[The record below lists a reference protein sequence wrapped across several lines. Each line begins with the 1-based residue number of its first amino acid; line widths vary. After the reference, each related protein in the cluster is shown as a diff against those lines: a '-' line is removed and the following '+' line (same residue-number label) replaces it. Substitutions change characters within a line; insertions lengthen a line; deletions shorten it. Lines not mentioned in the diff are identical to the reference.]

1 MGGVEARL
9 TRLSGSR
16 GGAGRRRPR
25 PRAAGGRRLGFL
37 VLPAVLLLAGFFIL
51 PLLKVAAWSVLD
63 ARGDLTAG
71 YYVRAVAETI
81 YLRVVLNTFR
91 ISLYVTLICLL
102 LGYPVAYLLAT
113 VRPRVASLLMIFV
126 VLPFWIS
133 LLVRLYAWIV
143 LLQKNGVVNGVLLG
157 LGLIRE
163 PLPLVYNLTGVIVG
177 MVHVLLPFMILPLY
191 SVMKGIDPNLM
202 AAARNLGGT
211 PAQAFRRVFLPL
223 TYPGIGAGMLMVFM
237 LSIGYFV
244 TPALLGGLR
253 ETFIAQLIEQQVSV
267 LIDWGFAAA
276 LAVLMLAVT
285 LVVYYLFNRML
296 GLDRIWGGV

>member
-1 MGGVEARL
+1 VEARL
-9 TRLSGSR
+9 TSPPSNR
-16 GGAGRRRPR
+16 GGAPGAGAGPAPAGRL
-25 PRAAGGRRLGFL
+25 RLLGLLLPAL
-37 VLPAVLLLAGFFIL
+37 VLLAVFFVL
-51 PLLKVAAWSVLD
+51 PLGKVALWSLVD
-63 ARGDLTAG
+63 ARDGGLTLAH
-71 YYVRAVAETI
+71 YARAVTETI
-81 YLRVVLNTFR
+81 YLRVILNTFR
-91 ISLYVTLICLL
+91 ISLYVTAICLL

-143 LLQKNGVVNGVLLG
+143 LLQKAGVVNSLLLHLG
-157 LGLIRE
+157 LVRE
-163 PLPLVYNLTGVIVG
+163 PLPLVYNLTGVVIG

-211 PAQAFRRVFLPL
+211 PVQAFRRVFLPL

-244 TPALLGGLR
+244 TPALLGGLK

-267 LIDWGFAAA
+267 LIDWHFAAA
-276 LAVLMLAVT
+276 LAVLLLAVT
-285 LVVYYLFNRML
+285 LAIYYVFNRVL

>member
-1 MGGVEARL
+1 MEARL
-9 TRLSGSR
+9 TSARGAR
-16 GGAGRRRPR
+16 GGARQAR
-25 PRAAGGRRLGFL
+25 PRAGRRLRMLGL
-37 VLPAVLLLAGFFIL
+37 VLPALLLLAVFFVL
-51 PLLKVAAWSVLD
+51 PLGKVALWSLLD
-63 ARGDLTAG
+63 AKDGSVTLT
-71 YYVRAVAETI
+71 YYVRAVTETI

-91 ISLYVTLICLL
+91 ISLYVTVICLL

-113 VRPRVASLLMIFV
+113 ARPRVASLLMIFV

-143 LLQKNGVVNGVLLG
+143 LLQQSGVVNALLLRLG
-157 LGLIRE
+157 LVRE
-163 PLPLVYNLTGVIVG
+163 PLPLVYNLTGVVVG

-202 AAARNLGGT
+202 AAAQNLGGT

-244 TPALLGGLR
+244 TPALLGGLK

-267 LIDWGFAAA
+267 LIDWNFAAA
-276 LAVLMLAVT
+276 LAILLLAVT
-285 LVVYYLFNRML
+285 LVIYWVFNRVL

>member
-1 MGGVEARL
+1 MIFVAL
-9 TRLSGSR
+9 TPGPSER
-16 GGAGRRRPR
+16 GGAAGAGPR
-25 PRAAGGRRLGFL
+25 PRVGGRLRMLAL
-37 VLPAVLLLAGFFIL
+37 VLPALLLLAVFFVL
-51 PLLKVAAWSVLD
+51 PLVKVAVWSLLD
-63 ARGDLTAG
+63 AKGGGLTVG
-71 YYVRAVAETI
+71 YYVRAVTETI

-91 ISLYVTLICLL
+91 ISLYVTVICLV
-102 LGYPVAYLLAT
+102 LGYPVAYLPAAA
-113 VRPRVASLLMIFV
+113 RPRVASFLMIFV

-143 LLQKNGVVNGVLLG
+143 FLQQSGAVNALLLRLGV
-157 LGLIRE
+157 IRE

-202 AAARNLGGT
+202 AAAQNLGGT

-223 TYPGIGAGMLMVFM
+223 TYPGIGAGTLMVFM

-244 TPALLGGLR
+244 TPALLGGLK

-267 LIDWGFAAA
+267 LIDWSFAAA
-276 LAVLMLAVT
+276 LAILLLAVT
-285 LVVYYLFNRML
+285 LLVYYLFNRVL